1 MRALGP
7 EWKKTFE
14 NKRELTKIICEK
26 FFNQLAI
33 KEESSVV
40 VKQFYNTTKEC
51 ILSFKSFGINFD
63 SCEPVIVFLLLRKLD
78 EKSREQFENRIQRPR
93 ENPSLN
99 DLLQFLEHRVQA
111 LQSSNKNNI
120 CNKSKTSHVISK
132 Q

>member
-1 MRALGP
+1 M
-7 EWKKTFE
+7 
-14 NKRELTKIICEK
+14 TKIICEK
-26 FFNQLAI
+26 FFNQPSI
-33 KEESSVV
+33 KEESTVA